1 MADKESKKAER
12 ENGVAE
18 AGAKALPERCAG
30 ARIVRGEQQSQH
42 KDEAGDARR
51 THQDS
56 KNERDADSQF
66 AIRHEKGDRR
76 GVRQDE
82 VSKSRGDEWIRA
94 AFLKKF
100 VNPKLKTAVQGEL
113 RTEYFVLAE
122 NQKESADAYAQQG

>member
-1 MADKESKKAER
+1 MADKESNEAER

-18 AGAKALPERCAG
+18 AGAKVLPERCAG
-30 ARIVRGEQQSQH
+30 ARIVGGEQQSQH
-42 KDEAGDARR
+42 KDEAADARG
-51 THQDS
+51 THLDS
-56 KNERDADSQF
+56 KSERDSDSQF

-82 VSKSRGDEWIRA
+82 ASKSRGDERIRA

-113 RTEYFVLAE
+113 RTECFVLAE